1 MDQLMRIETLEKK
14 LTELMEQEQSV
25 YYLNQR
31 LTVFVSLGNPSER
44 AQVHTFRGKRLT
56 TIFQKIKTTLLE
68 RPNRYEWI
76 KIDLAKNFQ
85 MSTFEELNERV
96 QQTRKNYFR
105 YGLAFDMKMECAF
118 LEEELNGNAM
128 LTQDPDYPELRI
140 NLKNMT
146 RYVELQKRSVPQ
158 MAFHPQMRCIV
169 FETTSLLEE
178 EGSVILRTSLPAE
191 KIREYENQRSL
202 NSEITSVVRQASRYL
217 ANQVHKNGRFTYG
230 YFPCFDKKIS
240 FYNSLRHASTLYSM
254 IEAYEVAPDR
264 DLRQA
269 IDRAKSYLIDELIVT
284 KEDRAYVVDWE
295 SNEVKLGAN
304 ATALLALTQYMKT
317 FQTQDDLGLCR
328 QLATVILELQQADG
342 HFQHVL
348 TYPELTIKE
357 AFRIVY
363 YEGEATFA
371 LLRLYD
377 QDRDERFLTAVIQA
391 FDYFLAREYWKYH
404 DHWLSYSVNEL
415 TKHRPED
422 RYYTF
427 GLQNVAPKLD
437 FIHDRETTYPTF
449 LELMLAAREM
459 IRRMNDQGRN
469 ELLTNFPSKQLEATI
484 ERRMHYQLNGFFYPE
499 IAMYMKRPERI
510 LGSFYIRHHS
520 FRVRID
526 DVEHNLSGYCQV
538 LRSNREEV
546 GMP

>member
-1 MDQLMRIETLEKK
+1 MDQLMRIEALEKK
-14 LTELMEQEQSV
+14 LIELMEQESSV

-31 LTVFVSLGNPSER
+31 LTVFVSLGNPFER
-44 AQVHTFRGKRLT
+44 AQVHTFRGKRLS
-56 TIFQKIKTTLLE
+56 TIFQKIKMHLLE

-85 MSTFEELNERV
+85 ICTFEELNERV
-96 QQTRKNYFR
+96 EQTRKNYFR
-105 YGLAFDMKMECAF
+105 HGLAFDMKMQCAF

-128 LTQDPDYPELRI
+128 LTQDPDHPELRI

-158 MAFHPQMRCIV
+158 MTFHPQMRCIV
-169 FETTSLLEE
+169 FETISLFEE
-178 EGSVILRTSLPAE
+178 EVPVRLRTSLPAE
-191 KIREYENQRSL
+191 KIREYPNQHSL
-202 NSEITSVVRQASRYL
+202 NSEITSVVRQASHYL
-217 ANQVHKNGRFTYG
+217 AEQVQTNGRFIYG

-254 IEAYEVAPDR
+254 IEAYEITPDKV
-264 DLRQA
+264 LRQA
-269 IDRAKSYLIDELIVT
+269 IDRAKFYLINELIVT
-284 KEDRAYVVDWE
+284 KKDRAYVVDWE

-317 FQTQDDLGLCR
+317 FQTQDDLELCR
-328 QLATVILELQQADG
+328 QLATVILELQQEDG

-348 TYPELTIKE
+348 AYPELTVKE

-363 YEGEATFA
+363 YEGEAAFA
-371 LLRLYD
+371 LLRLYE
-377 QDRDERFLTAVIQA
+377 QDRDERFLTSVIRA
-391 FDYFLAREYWKYH
+391 FDYFLEREYWKYH
-404 DHWLSYSVNEL
+404 DHWLSYSINEL
-415 TKHRPED
+415 TKYRPED
-422 RYYTF
+422 RYYMF
-427 GLQNVAPKLD
+427 GLQNVAPKLN

-449 LELMLAAREM
+449 LELMLAARQM
-459 IRRMNDQGRN
+459 IGRMHDQGRG
-469 ELLTNFPSKQLEATI
+469 ELLNDFPSKQLEATI

-499 IAMYMKRPERI
+499 VAMYMKRPERI